1 MQAGNQRSTL
11 ERATAAHQAG
21 NLTEA
26 ERLYQAALRENGTNA
41 EVLYR
46 LSVLNA
52 QRERFDAALQL
63 VERALAVSAGI
74 AQLHFH
80 RAELLR
86 ALRRPEASLEAYRQA
101 LAIDPNHLEAL
112 NNLADSLT
120 AMERMAEALPLLER
134 ALALQPDYVPA
145 LNNRANLLQLVHR
158 TAEAL
163 QDFDRAVALSQGHP
177 YVLFNRAGALMTLKR
192 YTEAEAD
199 CRRALAQAPNHVG
212 ALFNLGKALAGQRK
226 LDDALATSDTL
237 IALQPGNPAAW
248 CDRGSLLAGM
258 HRHREAWAC
267 LDKALAI
274 EPDYADAWLAS
285 GMLYSSFLQHEEALN
300 CFRRVFALQPG
311 NAEASCSLAEALRRL
326 GRNEEA
332 LAAFQETLRIDKDHP
347 FARGQVAWLKLHRC
361 NWEGVE
367 ADIEATLRAVRDGK
381 RAAAPLDLLTMSDGA
396 EEQLLCARAFAAHM
410 FPPPAATLWQGE
422 RYGNSRIRIA
432 YLSADFRDHPVS
444 YLIAGLLEQHD
455 RSRFETF
462 GLALEEQGAS
472 QLGARVKGTFE
483 HFSLVKEMS
492 DEQIAQWLREQQID
506 IAVDLMGHTTNAR
519 TGVFALHPC
528 PVQVNYLGYAGTLGT
543 NFHDYIIADAYV
555 IPPGMERH
563 YAEKV
568 VRLPDTFQCNDSK
581 RSAVACAPSRT
592 KAGLPPE
599 GVIYCSIN
607 NTAKFSPATF
617 DLWMRVLREVP
628 RSVLWLSAAHP
639 IVQANLRKEAQARDI
654 DPQRLVFAP
663 HVKDYAEHLARLS
676 LADVFLDTL
685 PYNAH
690 TTASDAL
697 WAGVPVVTR
706 PGEALAARV
715 AGSLLHAIGMPEL
728 ITNTPEEYV
737 ALAVR
742 LGSEPQFLSATKA
755 TLAANRA
762 TKPLFDTER
771 FRRHIEAAY
780 LAMWER
786 TQRGEPPADITVAA
800 VSSARSTRQ

>member
-1 MQAGNQRSTL
+1 MPPSDQRSTR
-11 ERATAAHQAG
+11 ERATVAHQAG
-21 NLTEA
+21 DLAGA
-26 ERLYQAALRENGTNA
+26 ERLYQDALREDGANA

-46 LSVLNA
+46 LSLLNA
-52 QRERFDAALQL
+52 QRERFDAALQFA
-63 VERALAVSAGI
+63 ERALASDAGI

-86 ALRRPEASLEAYRQA
+86 ALRRPEASLEAYRRA
-101 LAIDPNHLEAL
+101 LAIDPSHLEAL

-145 LNNRANLLQLVHR
+145 LNNRANLLQLLHR
-158 TAEAL
+158 TADAL

-192 YTEAEAD
+192 YAEAEAD

-212 ALFNLGKALAGQRK
+212 ALFNLGKALAGQGK

-274 EPDYADAWLAS
+274 EPDYADAWFAS
-285 GMLYSSFLQHEEALN
+285 GMLYSSFLQHDAALN

-311 NAEASCSLAEALRRL
+311 NAEASVRLAEALRRL
-326 GRNEEA
+326 GRDEEA
-332 LAAFQETLRIDKDHP
+332 LAAFQETLRIDQDYP
-347 FARGQVAWLKLHRC
+347 FVRGQAAWLKLHRC
-361 NWEGVE
+361 NWEGVD

-381 RAAAPLDLLTMSDGA
+381 RAAPPLDLLAMSGDA
-396 EEQLLCARAFAAHM
+396 EGQLRCARTFVAHA
-410 FPPPAATLWQGE
+410 FPPPPATLWQGE
-422 RYGNSRIRIA
+422 RYSNRRIRIA

-455 RSRFETF
+455 RSRFETY
-462 GLALEEQGAS
+462 GLALEQQGAS
-472 QLGARVKGTFE
+472 QLGARVKGAFE
-483 HFSLVKEMS
+483 HFSLVKETS
-492 DEQIAQWLREQQID
+492 DEEIARWLREQQID
-506 IAVDLMGHTTNAR
+506 IAIDLMGHTTFAR
-519 TGVFALHPC
+519 TKVFALRPC
-528 PVQVNYLGYAGTLGT
+528 PVQVSYLGFPATAGAQYL
-543 NFHDYIIADAYV
+543 DYIIADAYV
-555 IPPGMERH
+555 IPPGMEPH

-568 VRLPDTFQCNDSK
+568 VRLPDTFQCNDAK
-581 RSAVACAPSRT
+581 RSAAPTPGRAD
-592 KAGLPPE
+592 AGLPQA
-599 GVIYCSIN
+599 GVVYCCFN
-607 NTAKFSPATF
+607 NSAKLSPATF
-617 DLWMRVLREVP
+617 DLWMQVLRDVP
-628 RSVLWLSAAHP
+628 GSVLWLFADHP
-639 IVQANLRKEAQARDI
+639 ILQANLRKEAQARGV

-663 HVKDYAEHLARLS
+663 VVPYPEHLARLS

-685 PYNAH
+685 PFNAG
-690 TTASDAL
+690 TTASDSL

-706 PGEALAARV
+706 SGEAFAARM

-728 ITNTPEEYV
+728 ITNTPEQYV

-742 LGSEPQFLSATKA
+742 LGSEPAFLAATKA

-762 TKPLFDTER
+762 TKPLFDTDR

-780 LAMWER
+780 IAMWER
-786 TQRGEPPADITVAA
+786 AQRGEPPADITVAA